1 MKSYPTTRRTT
12 LSRGLLVEAGDA
24 SAAVAASASAG
35 RALALFALLGV
46 VVTLMIAPALIA
58 GASLLDSHLL
68 DRTPSWF
75 HRMGAVAPYIDLGRL
90 GTTLA
95 LAGVVSRAKEDE

>member
-1 MKSYPTTRRTT
+1 
-12 LSRGLLVEAGDA
+12 L
-24 SAAVAASASAG
+24 AAVEQVGSAGAPAG
-35 RALALFALLGV
+35 RALALLALLGV
-46 VVTLMIAPALIA
+46 VVALMIATALIA

-75 HRMGAVAPYIDLGRL
+75 PWIGAFTPYLDLGRL

-95 LAGVVSRAKEDE
+95 LAGIVSRAMEDQ